1 MKKNLTIQYLI
12 ILTLS
17 LTFSTISLAQN
28 GNGNGQLNNQ
38 WKITGNVADTN
49 NFIGTTNLRDI
60 KFKTNGIEHLRL
72 TKEGDLGLGTSSP
85 SAKLDVYGNVILRNL
100 LQLPNTPSTSSLAN
114 KYFLIVKIKKYV
126 KTHQSIE
133 YSLYIHD
140 NAHSIFR

>member
-100 LQLPNTPSTSSLAN
+100 LQR
-114 KYFLIVKIKKYV
+114 K
-126 KTHQSIE
+126 
-133 YSLYIHD
+133 
-140 NAHSIFR
+140 